1 MVAPALY
8 VKDGVADGREW
19 TPPTLWTGVQ
29 NRGAKNM
36 VSRWIEGNWVTF
48 PQPRLPSLFQFR
60 NCAILEAGENEIRL
74 SLSHVKPLDSVLKR
88 AEDIWVVSPI
98 QPLSDALS

>member
-1 MVAPALY
+1 MAPALY

-19 TPPTLWTGVQ
+19 TTPTLWTGIQ
-29 NRGAKNM
+29 NQGAKTT

-48 PQPRLPSLFQFR
+48 PQSRLPLVFQFR

-74 SLSHVKPLDSVLKR
+74 SLSHVKPLDSVLKW
-88 AEDIWVVSPI
+88 AEGIWVVSPI
-98 QPLSDALS
+98 QTLLDALN